1 MANKYALSSS
11 TDMDIQEIT
20 KYSILNFG
28 ESQTN
33 QYLNGLEESLD
44 ILANNPGLGIPLTHP
59 NKTTVNKGTEY
70 YYFHYISHVIYFKK
84 RADDIFIIR
93 ILHKR
98 MLPKKYL

>member
-33 QYLNGLEESLD
+33 QYL
-44 ILANNPGLGIPLTHP
+44 
-59 NKTTVNKGTEY
+59 
-70 YYFHYISHVIYFKK
+70 
-84 RADDIFIIR
+84 R
-93 ILHKR
+93 
-98 MLPKKYL
+98 